1 MESMHQILNGGP
13 VLWYSSCSSMMLPDL
28 HPLTEQMPQTPYPSH
43 PRCGNIRKGRQIAL
57 QTPWTSV
64 FELSPLVF
72 TNPLRTW
79 KSPSFMGKSTISMV
93 MFKFAN
99 CEKIIYQRLFRILSI
114 TSRVSTWTMDPWI
127 QKIRPGAPGVV
138 ENKTSPLVIWRSEKE
153 NHHVINR

>member
-1 MESMHQILNGGP
+1 MESMHQILNGI
-13 VLWYSSCSSMMLPDL
+13 LSCGIRLVHPWSCLIFTPLPNKCPKL
-28 HPLTEQMPQTPYPSH
+28 HTPH

-99 CEKIIYQRLFRILSI
+99 CEKKNYQRLFRISSI
-114 TSRVSTWTMDPWI
+114 TSWVSTWTMDPWI

>member
-99 CEKIIYQRLFRILSI
+99 CEKNTRGYSESYPSHHGFRHEP
-114 TSRVSTWTMDPWI
+114 WTHGSK
-127 QKIRPGAPGVV
+127 KIRAGAPGVV
-138 ENKTSPLVIWRSEKE
+138 DNKTSLLVIWPSEPE
-153 NHHVINR
+153 NHHVITR